1 MPTQSLGKFERVL
14 RVGEGRRLKRLREQA
29 AYMGTLE
36 PEFEALSDDELR
48 GKTVEFRQRLENGET
63 LEDLI
68 FEAYAAVREAFR
80 RTIGVRLFDVQLMGG
95 IVLHEGDIAEM
106 KTGEGKTFVAVQ
118 PLYLNGLAGRGVH
131 LVTVNDYLAK
141 RDAEWT
147 RPVYEAL
154 GTTVGSIQNL
164 MPFAERRIAYGCDV
178 TYGTNSEFGF
188 DYLRDNMAVSLD
200 GVVQRSH
207 SFAIVDEV
215 DSILVD
221 EARTPLIISGE
232 PETAAST
239 YYQFARVVKELE
251 GAPATRKSAK
261 GEDET
266 ELSGADFLY
275 DEKFKTVSPAQVTI
289 EKVER
294 ALGIDNLYDPRNVIL
309 VNHLIQSLKAQSL
322 YKRDVDYVVQDGE
335 VKIVDEF
342 TGRIMEGRRWSEGL
356 HQAIE
361 AKEGVRIRE
370 ENVTLATITLQN
382 YFRLYEKLAGMTGT
396 AKTEEKEFVEIYDL
410 HVVEIPTN
418 EPIARLDQNDFIFKT
433 PDAKF
438 AAVLEDIVERNE
450 AGQPVLVGTIAV
462 ETSEYLSEL
471 LMRRGIEHNVLNA
484 KEHEREGE
492 IIKDAGQPGAV
503 TIATNMAGRG
513 VDIKLGDGVRELGG
527 LYVLGTERHE
537 ARRIDN
543 QLRGR
548 SGRQGDPGETRFYL
562 SGQDDLVRLF
572 AGDRIY
578 NIMNRFKIP
587 DDQAMEAKILSNQ
600 IENAQK
606 KVEEQNFVAR
616 KNVLKYDDVMNT
628 QRMVIYEQRRRVLE
642 GEDLSDEVKGWITE
656 TVEDA
661 VRQLTDAEFA
671 EDWDLEGIVTSMESL
686 YGTDITVDE
695 LREEIDATDRE
706 ALVEEFVEDALE
718 AYADRER
725 ALGPELAREVE
736 RYVILQTVDQ
746 RWREHLETMDYLRE
760 GVHLRAFAQK
770 DPLVEY
776 RGEGHAMF
784 EELGGTIRQEVVF
797 TLFHV
802 AVQVE
807 EPALEPM
814 QAPSGSLHYEHE
826 TSAGADVIAAAGAGG
841 RRDRARR
848 STDAVRLVRAGACGE
863 RAQGHRAQRPVLVRQ
878 RQEVQEVPWR
888 LTRLG
893 SRIPPGGQS
902 PPPGC
907 ADAAGGGMRRPRAL
921 SVRPVLSCGPR
932 PRLPCQRRPRRARN
946 LSRAASLGRL
956 AVLVPLCL
964 ALSACLGLGED
975 NGPPPD
981 PFEPDV
987 VAARESASARA
998 DDALAEVV
1006 AALGGRVVGRAS
1018 DDACYQGQNNYKVHE
1033 GYDHRC
1039 TLRRAAAVVFDGDFR
1054 RRIARFDRRL
1064 FGVGWGCYRTPCPE
1078 TLSGNVEEYWDLRA
1092 AEYGSQRFP
1101 ISSLPTTTYERG
1113 DQYLDVRY
1121 GGADGT
1127 GRFWL
1132 EDLHRRK
1139 RGGVF
1144 ESYRRQVPLD
1154 VDRVLARAEGSD
1166 YVVGIAI
1173 ETDYLEDTDFG

>member
-1 MPTQSLGKFERVL
+1 VAQGHGSIGEASRYPRPVSTTSFGKFERVL
-14 RVGEGRRLKRLREQA
+14 RVGEGRRVKRLAEQA
-29 AYMGTLE
+29 AYIGTLE
-36 PEFEALSDDELR
+36 PDFEKLSDDELR
-48 GKTVEFRQRLENGET
+48 GKTAEFKQRLENGET

-68 FEAYAAVREAFR
+68 FEAYAAVREAFK

-95 IVLHEGDIAEM
+95 IVLHEGDIAEA

-118 PLYLNGLAGRGVH
+118 ALYLNGLTGDGVH

-147 RPVYEAL
+147 RPVYELL
-154 GTTVGSIQNL
+154 GSTVGFIQNL
-164 MPFAERRIAYGCDV
+164 MPFTERREAYGCDV

-200 GVVQRSH
+200 NVVQRSH
-207 SFAIVDEV
+207 SYAIVDEV

-232 PETAAST
+232 PETAAET
-239 YYQFARVVKELE
+239 YYQFARVAKGLE
-251 GAPATRKSAK
+251 GQPATRKTAK
-261 GEDET
+261 GLDET

-275 DEKFKTVSPAQVTI
+275 DEKFKTVSPAQATI

-309 VNHLIQSLKAQSL
+309 VNHLMQALKAQSL
-322 YKRDVDYVVQDGE
+322 YKRDVDYVVQEGE

-370 ENVTLATITLQN
+370 ENVTLASITIQN

-418 EPIARLDQNDFIFKT
+418 QPIARRDENDFIFKT
-433 PDAKF
+433 PEAKF
-438 AAVLEDIVERNE
+438 NAVLEDIVERHE

-462 ETSEYLSEL
+462 ETSEYLSQL
-471 LMRRGIEHNVLNA
+471 LTRKGIPHNVLNA

-492 IIKDAGQPGAV
+492 IIKDAGQRGAV

-513 VDIKLGDGVRELGG
+513 VDIKLGEGVVELGG

-587 DDQAMEAKILSNQ
+587 DDQPMEASILSKQ

-616 KNVLKYDDVMNT
+616 KNVLKYDDVMNA

-642 GEDLSDEVKGWITE
+642 GEDLSDEVREWIRE
-656 TVEDA
+656 VVEA
-661 VRQLTDAEFA
+661 GVRNATDAEFP
-671 EDWDLEGIVTSMESL
+671 EDWELDGLVTSMQSL
-686 YGTDITVDE
+686 YGSDITVEE
-695 LREEIDATDRE
+695 LREEVDVANRE
-706 ALVEEFVEDALE
+706 ELVDEFVDDALE
-718 AYADRER
+718 TYEEREQ
-725 ALGPELAREVE
+725 ALGAELAREVE
-736 RYVILQTVDQ
+736 RYIILQTVDQ
-746 RWREHLETMDYLRE
+746 RWREHLESMDYLRE

-784 EELGGTIRQEVVF
+784 EELGQTIREEVVF

-807 EPALEPM
+807 EPALQPM
-814 QAPSGSLHYEHE
+814 QARDSSLHYEHE
-826 TSAGADVIAAAGAGG
+826 TSAGADVIAAAGGTAT
-841 RRDRARR
+841 AL
-848 STDAVRLVRAGACGE
+848 AA
-863 RAQGHRAQRPVLVRQ
+863 
-878 RQEVQEVPWR
+878 
-888 LTRLG
+888 
-893 SRIPPGGQS
+893 PP
-902 PPPGC
+902 
-907 ADAAGGGMRRPRAL
+907 AL
-921 SVRPVLSCGPR
+921 SDGSGSFAQAPVV
-932 PRLPCQRRPRRARN
+932 N
-946 LSRAASLGRL
+946 EHKDLGR
-956 AVLVPLCL
+956 
-964 ALSACLGLGED
+964 
-975 NGPPPD
+975 ND
-981 PFEPDV
+981 PCWCGSGKKF
-987 VAARESASARA
+987 
-998 DDALAEVV
+998 
-1006 AALGGRVVGRAS
+1006 
-1018 DDACYQGQNNYKVHE
+1018 K
-1033 GYDHRC
+1033 RC
-1039 TLRRAAAVVFDGDFR
+1039 H
-1054 RRIARFDRRL
+1054 
-1064 FGVGWGCYRTPCPE
+1064 
-1078 TLSGNVEEYWDLRA
+1078 
-1092 AEYGSQRFP
+1092 
-1101 ISSLPTTTYERG
+1101 
-1113 DQYLDVRY
+1113 
-1121 GGADGT
+1121 GA
-1127 GRFWL
+1127 
-1132 EDLHRRK
+1132 
-1139 RGGVF
+1139 
-1144 ESYRRQVPLD
+1144 
-1154 VDRVLARAEGSD
+1154 
-1166 YVVGIAI
+1166 
-1173 ETDYLEDTDFG
+1173 